1 MCLSCN
7 PVKPFPPE
15 AVFTV
20 MRVPALLLFVFLA
33 TPALAADRVDAPT
46 IAANRVQTPPRIDG
60 VLDDRAWTAAPLETG
75 QWLSYNPLHGATI
88 PQLTRVWV
96 AYDSDALYFAF
107 QCDDPEPERIK
118 TSVSKRD
125 NIGADDWVGLSLDP
139 TGTGQLSYHM
149 MVNPSGVQLDM
160 LNSVAGNED
169 SSVDWVWE
177 SAGRLTSTG
186 YSVEVR
192 LPLRSIRFA
201 SGDSVR
207 MGLLFWRKVSRTGV
221 SVAWPPLEP
230 SKWVFEKHASL
241 HIDHL
246 DAKLPKDIIPS
257 VSLSERQNRATPSA
271 WSALDQVKD
280 AGISAKVG
288 VTTQVTID
296 ATLNPD
302 FSQVESDAFQVD
314 VNQRFPVFYSE
325 KRPFFMEGAG
335 IFSLA
340 ATGSGDNSMQ
350 RAVHTRRIVDPIA
363 GVKLTGSTG
372 RLTFATLSTSDQAPG
387 HALAEGDRAWNRD
400 QITNV
405 ARAQLSVR
413 PSEYIGAIV
422 TDSEFAG
429 RSNRVAGMD
438 ASTRVSTTQ
447 RVDAFVLASS
457 TREPAGTA
465 DHGIA
470 ANVVYN
476 YNTRAMSASGSV
488 EHYDRAFRMDT
499 AFLNRVGFT
508 SGWGYVDHNFYPVTP
523 RVAWIRRIT
532 PFVFTQGGMDR
543 VAGGH
548 DLIAVAG
555 ARFNF
560 TRLGFLRVDH
570 TWGHEPWANRRF
582 DRGALRTWGN
592 VQLFRWVKFD
602 GRFERGLATYYD
614 EVNPFQGRRAR
625 VNGGIVLQPNGR
637 FAQTLSFDQVTFD
650 RRDTGQR
657 VYRVRIVNSKTTY
670 QFTRELFLRG
680 IVQYDSSRNRVL
692 TDTLLSYEMNP
703 GSVFYV
709 GYGSLLEQRD
719 YRDDG
724 WVLGSGRYRES
735 QRGFFAKVS
744 YLLRL

>member
-1 MCLSCN
+1 
-7 PVKPFPPE
+7 
-15 AVFTV
+15 
-20 MRVPALLLFVFLA
+20 MRVPALLLFVLLA
-33 TPALAADRVDAPT
+33 SSARAADRADAPSIT
-46 IAANRVQTPPRIDG
+46 ANRVQDAPHIDG
-60 VLDDRAWTAAPLETG
+60 VLDDRAWTLPPVETG
-75 QWLSYNPLHGATI
+75 TWLSYNPLHGDAI
-88 PQLTRVWV
+88 PQQTRVWV

-107 QCDDPEPERIK
+107 QCDDPEPGRIK

-125 NIGADDWVGLSLDP
+125 NIGTDDWVGLSLDP

-177 SAGRLTSTG
+177 SAGRLTATG
-186 YSVEVR
+186 YNVEIR
-192 LPLRSIRFA
+192 LPLRSVRFA
-201 SGDSVR
+201 SGDGVR

-241 HIDHL
+241 RLDHL
-246 DAKLPKDIIPS
+246 DPKLPRDVIPS
-257 VSLSERQNRATPSA
+257 VSVSERQNRTTPSS

-280 AGISAKVG
+280 AGISAKLG
-288 VTTQVTID
+288 LTTQVTVD

-372 RLTFATLSTSDQAPG
+372 RWTFATLSTSDQAPG
-387 HALAEGDRAWNRD
+387 HAVAPDDRAATRD

-405 ARAQLSVR
+405 GRAQVSLR
-413 PSEYIGAIV
+413 PSEYVGAIV

-438 ASTRVSTTQ
+438 VSTRVSTTQ
-447 RVDAFVLASS
+447 RVDVFVLASS
-457 TREPAGTA
+457 TRPREG
-465 DHGIA
+465 DSQRGIA

-488 EHYDRAFRMDT
+488 EHYDRGFQMDT

-508 SGWGYVDHNFYPVTP
+508 SAWGYVDHNFYPVKP

-532 PFVFTQGGMDR
+532 PFMFAQGGMDR

-548 DLIAVAG
+548 DLIEVAG

-560 TRLGFLRVDH
+560 TRLGFLRVDR

-582 DRGALRTWGN
+582 ERGALRSWGN

-602 GRFERGLATYYD
+602 GRIESGRATYYD
-614 EVNPFQGRRAR
+614 AVNPFQGERRR

-650 RRDTGQR
+650 RRDTGER
-657 VYRVRIVNSKTTY
+657 VYRVRILNSKTTY

-680 IVQYDSSRNRVL
+680 IIQYDSSRSRVL

-703 GSVFYV
+703 GSVFYL

-719 YRDDG
+719 YRDDV
-724 WVLGSGRYRES
+724 WVLGSGQYRES

-744 YLLRL
+744 YLVRL

>member
-1 MCLSCN
+1 
-7 PVKPFPPE
+7 
-15 AVFTV
+15 
-20 MRVPALLLFVFLA
+20 MRVPALLLLLFLA
-33 TPALAADRVDAPT
+33 SPAIAADRADAPT
-46 IAANRVQTPPRIDG
+46 IKATRLQDAPHIDG
-60 VLDDRAWTAAPLETG
+60 VLDDRAWTSPPVETSA
-75 QWLSYNPLHGATI
+75 WLSYNPLHGDTI
-88 PQLTRVWV
+88 PQQTRVWV
-96 AYDSDALYFAF
+96 AYDPDALYFAF

-177 SAGRLTSTG
+177 SAGRLTPTG

-201 SGDSVR
+201 SGDGVR
-207 MGLLFWRKVSRTGV
+207 MGLLFWRKVSRIGV

-241 HIDHL
+241 QFEHL
-246 DAKLPKDIIPS
+246 DARLPRDIIPS
-257 VSLSERQNRATPSA
+257 VSVSEHQNRATPSA
-271 WSALDQVKD
+271 WSSLDQVKD

-288 VTTQVTID
+288 LTTQVTID

-363 GVKLTGSTG
+363 GVKLTGSSG
-372 RLTFATLSTSDQAPG
+372 RLTFATLSTADQAPG
-387 HALAEGDRAWNRD
+387 REAPAGDPSSGHDR
-400 QITNV
+400 ITNV
-405 ARAQLSVR
+405 GRAQVSLR
-413 PSEYIGAIV
+413 PSEYVGAIV

-438 ASTRVSTTQ
+438 LSTRVSTTQ
-447 RVDAFVLASS
+447 RFDAFVLASS
-457 TREPAGTA
+457 TRPSDGPSSR
-465 DHGIA
+465 GLA
-470 ANVVYN
+470 ANVMYN
-476 YNTRAMSASGSV
+476 YSTRAMSASGSI
-488 EHYDRAFRMDT
+488 EHYDRGFQMDT

-508 SGWGYVDHNFYPVTP
+508 SAWGYVDHNFYPVSP

-548 DLIAVAG
+548 DLIQVGG

-560 TRLGFLRVDH
+560 TRLGFLRVDV
-570 TWGHEPWANRRF
+570 TRGHEPWLHQRF
-582 DRGALRTWGN
+582 DRGALRAWGN

-614 EVNPFQGRRAR
+614 DVNPFQGRRQR
-625 VNGGIVLQPNGR
+625 VNGGVVLQPNGR
-637 FAQTLSFDQVTFD
+637 FSQSISFDQVTFD
-650 RRDTGQR
+650 RRDTGDR
-657 VYRVRIVNSKTTY
+657 VYRVRILNTKTTY

-680 IVQYDSSRNRVL
+680 IIQYDSSRSRVL

-703 GSVFYV
+703 GSVFYL
-709 GYGSLLEQRD
+709 GYGSLIEQRD

-724 WVLGSGRYRES
+724 WVLGTGRYRES
-735 QRGFFAKVS
+735 QRGLFAKVS
-744 YLLRL
+744 YLVRL